1 MIRYATLFWISLRA
15 SLQTAMQYRLNFVI
29 DGLMSLFWM
38 LWTLIPLWAV
48 FRGRGSVAGW
58 SFAEALIVA
67 GWFTILNGV
76 LAGAINP
83 SLVETTDRIRTGT
96 LDFVLIKPADG
107 QFLISTAKF
116 APWKV
121 VDILAGI
128 TMVVI
133 AFRLLG
139 RWPEPEHAA
148 LAALLLVVAV
158 LTMYALWILV
168 VCAAFWV
175 VRLDNLAYLLQSI
188 FDAARWP
195 LDVFRGA
202 WRIIFTFVIP
212 LGLMTTYPARAIL
225 GTLAPS
231 TTGFAL
237 CGAVAFGA
245 LSRIVW
251 KQALR
256 RYTSASS

>member
-1 MIRYATLFWISLRA
+1 MIRYATLFWIQLRA
-15 SLQTAMQYRLNFVI
+15 SLQTAMQYRVNFII
-29 DGLMSLFWM
+29 DGMMSLFWM
-38 LWTLIPLWAV
+38 MWTLIPLWAV
-48 FRGRGSVAGW
+48 FRGRDSVAGW
-58 SFAEALIVA
+58 SFPEALIVA
-67 GWFTILNGV
+67 GWFTILQGV
-76 LAGAINP
+76 LNGAINP

-96 LDFVLIKPADG
+96 LDFVLVKPADG

-121 VDILAGI
+121 VNVISGAV
-128 TMVVI
+128 MVVI

-139 RWPEPEHAA
+139 RWPEPGDVA
-148 LAALLLVVAV
+148 LAALLLGVAV
-158 LTMYALWILV
+158 MTMYSLWILV

-202 WRIIFTFVIP
+202 WRILFTFVIP

-225 GTLAPS
+225 GTLAPQ
-231 TTGFAL
+231 TTLVALVGALAFA
-237 CGAVAFGA
+237 A

-251 KQALR
+251 TQALR